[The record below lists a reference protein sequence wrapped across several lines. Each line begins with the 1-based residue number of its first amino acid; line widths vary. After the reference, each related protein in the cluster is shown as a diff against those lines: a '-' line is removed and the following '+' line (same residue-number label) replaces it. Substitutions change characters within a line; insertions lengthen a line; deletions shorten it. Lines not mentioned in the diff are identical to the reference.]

1 MVLFSVTWHNFRDP
15 SGSPGFTVAG
25 GVGSGRDGI
34 YVSHITPGGSADRQK
49 LMVMVALSP
58 NGNKMVFRWE
68 IK

>member
-1 MVLFSVTWHNFRDP
+1 MIMTSFLVTWHHFRDP

-49 LMVMVALSP
+49 LMVVVASSP
-58 NGNKMVFRWE
+58 NGSKIVF
-68 IK
+68 